1 MVYILA
7 AAITYFIAKKFILK
21 DSKPAKYE
29 GKPNRFSSRKV
40 CIAWN
45 TLHPD
50 DPVDVPDENED

>member
-1 MVYILA
+1 MLEFLFGIFLLYLI
-7 AAITYFIAKKFILK
+7 ISFFK
-21 DSKPAKYE
+21 DSKPDKYE

-50 DPVDVPDENED
+50 DPVDVPDEDDD